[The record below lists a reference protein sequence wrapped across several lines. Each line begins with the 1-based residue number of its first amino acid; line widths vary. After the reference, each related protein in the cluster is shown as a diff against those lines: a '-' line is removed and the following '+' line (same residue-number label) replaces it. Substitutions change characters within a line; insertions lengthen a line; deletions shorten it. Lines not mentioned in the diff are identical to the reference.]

1 MRGLQC
7 QGPRYARP
15 VIATPRV
22 GRLTALVVM
31 TALGATMGLASPGS
45 AQSAGADPN
54 APQPL
59 LPSNTGTGTLNPALG
74 ETDPPPPG
82 AILRQGGNPPLGQPR
97 EVGPPPGGT
106 GAAATASGGQGG
118 HLPNPA
124 APPPPGGAAT
134 QGAAPATPQP
144 YAAPSAVS
152 TPPTMVQGSRAPA
165 DAETLAKARAAVAEA
180 TATVRELR
188 NDSGFQTDVSNLLAR
203 ARAVAVVPSFFRAG
217 FFVGGAYGSTLLLV
231 RDPNGAFSHPAFFTM
246 SAGSLGLQ
254 FGIQDARI
262 MLLIMTDDGLN
273 AILQDQF
280 KLEANANVTF
290 GIVGGGISTGSTTDI
305 NQDIIAVS
313 HSRGLFGGGA
323 LEGALIEPRQDWN
336 AIFYESPGI
345 RPEQIVLQRQVGN
358 PAAIPLIEA
367 LQAPYPLP
375 Q

>member
-1 MRGLQC
+1 MSWTAKHWDRRDGHRG
-7 QGPRYARP
+7 
-15 VIATPRV
+15 
-22 GRLTALVVM
+22 GRLTALLVM
-31 TALGATMGLASPGS
+31 TALSATMGLASPGWT
-45 AQSAGADPN
+45 QSAGAGSG

-59 LPSNTGTGTLNPALG
+59 LPGNTGTGTLNPALG
-74 ETDPPPPG
+74 ETD
-82 AILRQGGNPPLGQPR
+82 AL
-97 EVGPPPGGT
+97 PPGGPD
-106 GAAATASGGQGG
+106 G
-118 HLPNPA
+118 HLPSPA
-124 APPPPGGAAT
+124 PPPPPGGAAT
-134 QGAAPATPQP
+134 HGAAPVPSQP
-144 YAAPSAVS
+144 YAAQPGLAVS
-152 TPPTMVQGSRAPA
+152 TPPTMVQGSRDPA

-188 NDSGFQTDVSNLLAR
+188 SDSGFKKDVSEFLAR

-231 RDPNGAFSHPAFFTM
+231 RDANGAFSHPAFFTM
-246 SAGSLGLQ
+246 SAGSLGFQ

-262 MLLIMTDDGLN
+262 LLLIMTDAGLN
-273 AILQDQF
+273 AIMQDQF

-323 LEGALIEPRQDWN
+323 LEGALIEPRNDWN

-345 RPEQIVLQRQVGN
+345 QPEQIVLQRRIGN